1 MTDDIVRAIDE
12 AEIVADPLDGLVA
25 RAAED
30 GGAPFDPAVLRRLA
44 ALKQRE
50 PAAFESLRA
59 QLRKAGCRVGALDA
73 ALSQGGERRATS
85 QADVLVEL
93 AAEAELFRSPDGTAF
108 ADVVVEGHRQTWPL
122 RGRGFRHWLTRR
134 FYDGG
139 GAAGGEAMNAAIN
152 LLEARAMFD
161 APVRAVHVRV
171 GGHDGRLYLDLGDDS
186 WRAVEIDAEG
196 WRIVES
202 PPLRFR
208 RGQGMQ
214 ALPAPEPG
222 GSIETLRRFLNV
234 RSDSDFTLAVAWALG
249 VLRGKG
255 PYPVLVLSGEQ
266 GSAKSTFSAILRAL
280 IDPMTAP
287 LRTLPR
293 EERDLYIAACNGHLL
308 AFDNLSGLPP
318 WMSDTL
324 CRLASGAGFA
334 VRQLYTDQDEI
345 LFDAARPVILNGIED
360 IVARPDLADRALFL
374 TLEPIPEERR
384 LAAEQLWLAFEA
396 ERAKLL
402 GVLLDALSHGLRTL
416 PATSLPRLPRM
427 ADFALWASA
436 CEGALWAP
444 GTFWPA
450 YDSNRKVAAEDV
462 LDADP
467 VAAAVLT
474 MQTVQT
480 VQTVW
485 TGTCSDL
492 LTVLTERVG
501 ERVSRSRGW
510 PDSPRKLGGR
520 LRRVATFLRQA
531 GVTIE
536 FQRTGRLGTRQ
547 IRLSGT
553 PTLKTEEKAMA
564 TSAPSAPPA
573 DPTATDT
580 RSADDMQTVGVRA
593 DVLPSADDEP
603 LGWSMIL

>member
-30 GGAPFDPAVLRRLA
+30 AGAPFDPAVLPRLA

-108 ADVVVEGHRQTWPL
+108 ADVVVDGHRQTWPL

-161 APVRAVHVRV
+161 APARAVHVRV
-171 GGHDGRLYLDLGDDS
+171 GSHDGRLYLDLGDDS

-214 ALPAPEPG
+214 ALPVPQPG
-222 GSIETLRRFLNV
+222 GSIDTLRRFLNV
-234 RSDSDFTLAVAWALG
+234 RADSDFTLAVAWALG

-280 IDPMTAP
+280 LDPMTAP

-308 AFDNLSGLPP
+308 AFDNLSGLAP

-384 LAAEQLWLAFEA
+384 LPAEQLWLAFEA

-402 GVLLDALSHGLRTL
+402 GVLLDALAHGLRTL
-416 PATSLPRLPRM
+416 PGTSLPRLPRM

-444 GTFWPA
+444 GAFWDA
-450 YDSNRKVAAEDV
+450 YAGNRAVAVEDV
-462 LDADP
+462 IDADP
-467 VAAAVLT
+467 VAAALRTFVTLRT
-474 MQTVQT
+474 L
-480 VQTVW
+480 W
-485 TGTCSDL
+485 TGTCTEL
-492 LTVLTERVG
+492 LGLLAEQVG
-501 ERVSRSRGW
+501 EKATHARDW
-510 PDSPRKLGGR
+510 PDNARKLGNR
-520 LRRVATFLRQA
+520 LRRTATFLRAA
-531 GVTIE
+531 GIE
-536 FQRTGRLGTRQ
+536 IAFTRAGTSRL
-547 IRLSGT
+547 IRLSAST
-553 PTLKTEEKAMA
+553 PSKEEEKAEP
-564 TSAPSAPPA
+564 TSRTSPPA
-573 DPTATDT
+573 ADAAATDASRGDVVVT
-580 RSADDMQTVGVRA
+580 LSPEDDDQTS
-593 DVLPSADDEP
+593 L
-603 LGWSMIL
+603 WSMVL